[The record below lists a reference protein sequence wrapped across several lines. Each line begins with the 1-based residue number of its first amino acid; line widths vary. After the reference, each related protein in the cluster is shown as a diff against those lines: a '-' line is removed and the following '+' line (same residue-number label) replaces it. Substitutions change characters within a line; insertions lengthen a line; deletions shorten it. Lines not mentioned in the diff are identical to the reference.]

1 MEALKNTQN
10 NLKNKTKVT
19 FTKLSN
25 NTFKL
30 ESFIENKNIF
40 LEKLLNFDLIRLFYQ
55 VNSQYF
61 ETVDFKLI
69 NENEAILF
77 ILMKPLINHFGS
89 TSRYVNLKITKRV
102 ESNTRVFF
110 TGSTCDIFNKKINS
124 SILPSPLLNASIT
137 CNIINPH
144 LLHIS
149 EVLIF
154 DENYANYSIFEK
166 ILSSILKIIFKQTIQ
181 AIEEIN
187 NK

>member
-1 MEALKNTQN
+1 MELLKNTKN
-10 NLKNKTKVT
+10 NVKNKTKVT

-30 ESFIENKNIF
+30 ESFIENKYIF
-40 LEKLLNFDLIRLFYQ
+40 LEKILNFDLIKLFYQ

-61 ETVDFKLI
+61 ETVDFTLI

-77 ILMKPLINHFGS
+77 LLMKPLIKQFGS
-89 TSRYVNLKITKRV
+89 TSRYVNLKITKKV
-102 ESNTRVFF
+102 ESDTCVFF
-110 TGSTCDIFNKKINS
+110 TGSTCDIFNKTINTTVT
-124 SILPSPLLNASIT
+124 PSPLLSASIT

-144 LLHIS
+144 LLHIY
-149 EVLIF
+149 EVLTF